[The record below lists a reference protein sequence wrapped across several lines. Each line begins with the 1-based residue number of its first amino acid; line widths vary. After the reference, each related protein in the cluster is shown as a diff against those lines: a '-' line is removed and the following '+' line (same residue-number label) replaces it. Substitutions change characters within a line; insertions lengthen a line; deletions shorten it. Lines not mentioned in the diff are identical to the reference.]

1 MPFSHPTRTSSA
13 RWRSAAAA
21 LGLLVVLSGF
31 LSSRPLLAQQ
41 SVLEARAPGQAQ
53 DEDFARAVAEWTTRP
68 EFLSPLVDHL
78 PKVEGVPS
86 PKDVLGYHIGAPK
99 RLTYYGDIM
108 RFYEA
113 LAATSP
119 RVQILPIGTTDEGR
133 EMVVVFV
140 GSRESIRDL
149 DRYRQNLAR
158 LADPRGLTE
167 EQAREVMAGTKPF
180 YHVIGGLHSGETGP
194 PEMLM
199 ELAYR
204 LAVEESPLIRQ
215 IRDNIV
221 VSLTPVAEPDG
232 RDRYVDWYYRHLVD
246 IEDENER
253 LPGPPYWGKYVFH
266 DNNRD
271 INFSQVSLRPLL
283 DWYLEW
289 HPPIMHDM
297 HESIPFLYTYSGA
310 APQNP
315 DLDPILFGELPW
327 FANYEMAQM
336 IKYGMPGV
344 WTHAFMD
351 AWSPGYFA
359 SMAYNHNGLMRMYET
374 FGNGGATT
382 MERDLTGSGGRT
394 SREWYRPLPPYDT
407 VLWSIRNNTN
417 YMQTGVLLALQLTA
431 SFPETVLENFYLK
444 SRNSMEEG
452 ETKTP
457 HGYVIPGG
465 QRDMTRV
472 VTLVNLLRTQGIE
485 VGRAARRI
493 ELKSD
498 TFPAGSYVIKRNQPY
513 GRLAHILLQV
523 QDFPDPGLRTYDDS
537 GWTMGLMLQA
547 DVVPVED
554 RAILEVPVS
563 PVDEVAPAG
572 TVSGDR
578 SPAVYAVAH
587 FGSTNM
593 ITLRHRLEDLP
604 VRAAEEAFRAGDTEM
619 PAGSF
624 LIPAAGAADRIRA
637 EVERLGLTAVGM
649 AEDPEV
655 PTHELDIPRIAM
667 YSMWGSTQEVG
678 WVRFSF
684 DQFEIPYDL
693 IFKERVRQ
701 GNLRSEYD
709 VILFPSQGRDG
720 RSIVFDIAPRDE
732 PIAYTRTDEYQYLGM
747 YGSSED
753 ITGGMGLEGAL
764 ELQTFLEAGGL
775 LITLGNASAL
785 PPDFGLAREITASR
799 TSGDFYAP
807 RPIVEAEIVRAR
819 HPLFYGYDKTT
830 IPVKYANGP
839 LLQVPEKIE
848 DDVVM
853 MKFVG
858 GPEGVLSGLMN
869 GAAQIRDRPVVVNQP
884 VGDGRILLFTTNPVY
899 RWQNHGEFNLVFNA
913 LLNYNDL
920 GLAPDSETGVPP
932 GSETGAAPDSE
943 TGVPPGG

>member
-1 MPFSHPTRTSSA
+1 MPLSVPVHLFPVRHTLRLLA
-13 RWRSAAAA
+13 VVA
-21 LGLLVVLSGF
+21 LGPVVALSG
-31 LSSRPLLAQQ
+31 LPATVPLLAQQ
-41 SVLEARAPGQAQ
+41 SVLQTRDPGQAQ
-53 DEDFARAVAEWTTRP
+53 DEDFAKAVAEWTTKP

-86 PKDVLGYHIGAPK
+86 PKDILGYHIGAPK
-99 RLTYYGDIM
+99 KLTYYENILS
-108 RFYEA
+108 FYEA
-113 LAATSP
+113 LSAASP
-119 RVQILPIGTTDEGR
+119 RVRILPIGTTDEGR
-133 EMVVVFV
+133 ELVVVFV
-140 GSRESIRDL
+140 GSEESIQNL
-149 DRYRQNLAR
+149 DQHRRNLAR
-158 LADPRGLTE
+158 LADPRGLSQE
-167 EQAREVMAGTKPF
+167 EARAVVATTKPL

-215 IRDNIV
+215 IRDRIIV
-221 VSLTPVAEPDG
+221 SITPVAEPDG

-253 LPGPPYWGKYVFH
+253 LPGPPYWGKYVLH

-271 INFSQVSLRPLL
+271 INYSQASLRPLL

-289 HPPIMHDM
+289 HPPIMHDL

-336 IKYGMPGV
+336 TKYGMPGV

-382 MERDLTGSGGRT
+382 MLRDLTGSGGRT

-417 YMQTGVLLALQLTA
+417 YMQTGVLLGLQLTA

-444 SRNSMEEG
+444 SRNSLEEG
-452 ETKTP
+452 ATKTP
-457 HGYVIPGG
+457 HGYVIPAG

-472 VTLVNLLRTQGIE
+472 ATMVDFLRTQGIE
-485 VGRAARRI
+485 VGRASRRI
-493 ELKSD
+493 ELTAD
-498 TFPAGSYVIKRNQPY
+498 TFPAGSYVVKRNQPY

-523 QDFPDPGLRTYDDS
+523 QDFPDPALRTYDDS
-537 GWTMGLMLQA
+537 GWTMGLMVHAQ
-547 DVVPVED
+547 VVPVD
-554 RAILEVPVS
+554 DKAILDVA
-563 PVDEVAPAG
+563 VAPMEGAALEG
-572 TVSGDR
+572 TVAGPR
-578 SPAVYAVAH
+578 SPSVYAVAH

-593 ITLRHRLEDLP
+593 ITLRYRLADLP
-604 VRAAEEAFRAGDTEM
+604 ILAAREEFQAGAVTM
-619 PAGSF
+619 PPGSF
-624 LIPAAGAADRIRA
+624 IVSADGAHDRIRA
-637 EVERLGLTAVGM
+637 EVEALGLTAVGLPD
-649 AEDPEV
+649 APTV
-655 PTHELDIPRIAM
+655 STHELDLPRIAM

-684 DQFEIPYDL
+684 DRFEIPYDL
-693 IFKERVRQ
+693 IFKERVRD
-701 GNLRSEYD
+701 GNLRSDYD
-709 VILFPSQGRDG
+709 IILFPNQGRDG
-720 RSIVFDIAPRDE
+720 RSIVFDIAPRDR
-732 PIAYTRTDEYQYLGM
+732 PLAYTRTEEYQYLGM

-753 ITGGMGLEGAL
+753 ITGGMGLEGVL
-764 ELQTFLEAGGL
+764 ELQKFLEAGGL
-775 LITLGNASAL
+775 VITLGNASTL
-785 PPDFGLAREITASR
+785 PPDFGLAREVTASR
-799 TSGDFYAP
+799 TSGEFYAP
-807 RPIVEAEIVRAR
+807 RPIVQAEIVKPE
-819 HPLFYGYDKTT
+819 HPIFYGYAETT

-839 LLQVPEKIE
+839 LLQVPKKIE

-869 GAAQIRDRPVVVNQP
+869 GAEQIRDRPAVVSQP
-884 VGDGRILLFTTNPVY
+884 VGDGRLLMFTTNPVY
-899 RWQNHGEFNLVFNA
+899 RWQNHGEFNMVFNA
-913 LLNYNDL
+913 LLNYDDL
-920 GLAPDSETGVPP
+920 EVKDNTGNNR
-932 GSETGAAPDSE
+932 
-943 TGVPPGG
+943 